1 MPPRYH
7 GEHGREWR
15 RVAPLRRGREFTSR
29 RDAHRAA
36 RRTHGGISQWT
47 RQALELLL
55 HLLAVK
61 ISRDEIRHVALLARL
76 ALDPAEE
83 EAMTTTLNAILTYME
98 KLEELDTSAVEP
110 TAHILDLP
118 TPWREDVVT
127 NAPKADA
134 LLANA
139 PARDG
144 DFFRVPKII
153 E

>member
-1 MPPRYH
+1 
-7 GEHGREWR
+7 
-15 RVAPLRRGREFTSR
+15 
-29 RDAHRAA
+29 
-36 RRTHGGISQWT
+36 
-47 RQALELLL
+47 
-55 HLLAVK
+55 VK
-61 ISRDEIRHVALLARL
+61 ITRDEIHHVALLARL

-83 EAMTTTLNAILTYME
+83 EAMTATLDSILTYME
-98 KLEELDTSAVEP
+98 KLDELDTSAVEP

-118 TPWREDVVT
+118 AAWREDTVT
-127 NAPKADA
+127 NAPDTDA